1 MGANDPRRRIVG
13 LKLDLPSS
21 DRPELPRALREQLGL
36 KLEKGK
42 EPVKVMI
49 IDNASRPSEKLTLL
63 AHSQEFGITLTL
75 RKATIRLG

>member
-42 EPVKVMI
+42 GPVKVMI
-49 IDNASRPSEKLTLL
+49 IDNASRPSEN
-63 AHSQEFGITLTL
+63 
-75 RKATIRLG
+75 